1 MDYAVRAQGISKSF
15 GKHSRDEDS
24 TLFNNFLALDN
35 ITLDIVR
42 GSFVG
47 IIGPNGCGKSTF
59 LRVIAGILKPSKGKI
74 EITGRVASLISLGS
88 GFHPELSG
96 YDNIYLIGRILGFST
111 AEIKSNYQAIVDFSE
126 LESCIHQPVRSYS
139 NGMFLRLAFSI
150 YTQLDFDI
158 YLFDEVLSV
167 GDFDFTLKCKKRI
180 EELLQH
186 RKTIILASHNL
197 SDLNSCTHFIELN
210 GGKLMSMDKNSSI
223 LDKYINRVLESQ
235 GSINYTKSFLVTSF
249 QDFNIQSQTLDLIS
263 IEVNQGCESKSDFM
277 TSKSTFISF
286 ELINKNADV
295 LDVILYLKDLSGEIV
310 FISSDMFFKEPR
322 EQQLQGKYSFCCT
335 IPADLLAP
343 IDYILSAVIVKNTF
357 VLNGRNSL
365 QIIKNIDDQPLYGL
379 VADLK
384 DFARIRMKFSFVGFR
399 DLQTLSL
406 PTGKVLPNLKWN
418 IELKDE
424 DYE

>member
-1 MDYAVRAQGISKSF
+1 MDFAIRAQSISKSF
-15 GKHSRDEDS
+15 GISSNLESS
-24 TLFNNFLALDN
+24 TLFDNFLALDN
-35 ITLDIVR
+35 ITLDIEK

-59 LRVIAGILKPSKGKI
+59 LRIIAGILKPSKGKI
-74 EITGRVASLISLGS
+74 EISGHVASLISLGS

-96 YDNIYLIGRILGFST
+96 YDNIYLIGQILGFSK
-111 AEIKSNYQAIVDFSE
+111 AEIKSKYQAILNFSE
-126 LESCIHQPVRSYS
+126 LESCIQQPVKSYS

-180 EELLQH
+180 EELIQQK
-186 RKTIILASHNL
+186 KTIILASHNL

-210 GGKLMSMDKNSSI
+210 SGKLMSMDKNASI

-235 GSINYTKSFLVTSF
+235 GSINYTKRFLITSF
-249 QDFNIQSQTLDLIS
+249 QDFNIQSKIIDLMS
-263 IEVNQGCESKSDFM
+263 IEVNQGLESKSDFM
-277 TSKSTFISF
+277 TNKSTFISF
-286 ELINKNADV
+286 ELNNKSSDV
-295 LDVILYLKDLSGEIV
+295 LDVILYLKDLAGEIV

-322 EQQLQGKYSFCCT
+322 DLQYEGKYTYCCT

-343 IDYILSAVIVKNTF
+343 IDYTLSAVIVKNTF
-357 VLNGRNSL
+357 VLNGKNSL
-365 QIIKNIDDQPLYGL
+365 EILKNIDNQSLYGL

-384 DFARIRMKFSFVGFR
+384 DFARIKMKFSFVGFK
-399 DLQTLSL
+399 DMQALSL
-406 PTGKVLPNLKWN
+406 PTGKVLPNLKWK
-418 IELKDE
+418 IESIE